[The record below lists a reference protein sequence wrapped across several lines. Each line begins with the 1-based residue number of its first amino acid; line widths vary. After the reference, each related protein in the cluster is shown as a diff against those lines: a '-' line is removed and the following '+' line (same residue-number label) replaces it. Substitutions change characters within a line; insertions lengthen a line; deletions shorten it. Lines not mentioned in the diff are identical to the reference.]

1 MVPFLLNSKIFLT
14 LLSVSIVDFEQVKAC
29 SSERAL
35 AHTIDRDFANFFS
48 MCYLMKPSVPF
59 PLNDFLHNLL

>member
-14 LLSVSIVDFEQVKAC
+14 LLSVSIVDFEQVNAC

-48 MCYLMKPSVPF
+48 NVLFNEAIRAFSSK
-59 PLNDFLHNLL
+59 